1 MSGGPLIPGMREFD
15 RPRSGWPPWLTW
27 VIASVAAI
35 VALVV
40 LAGFAGGVGPL
51 RVLGESTTPLDAVA
65 YRPTADPSVVQVAVR
80 LPETGLCRDDEISV
94 VAFERSNR
102 IEVEASVTRPR
113 TGSCPVT
120 SIGGDLRW
128 ADVRLATPLGTRT
141 LIRTSDREPVPREA
155 EAAP

>member
-15 RPRSGWPPWLTW
+15 RPRSGWPAWLTW
-27 VIASVAAI
+27 ALASTVS
-35 VALVV
+35 VVVLVV

-51 RVLGESTTPLDAVA
+51 GALGQATTPLDAVA
-65 YRPTADPSVVQVAVR
+65 YRTTADPSVIQVAVR
-80 LPETGLCRDDEISV
+80 LPESGLCRDDEITV

-102 IEVEASVTRPR
+102 IEVDPSVTRSR

-128 ADVRLATPLGTRT
+128 AEVRLGVPLGSRT
-141 LIRTSDREPVPREA
+141 VIRTSDREPVPLESG
-155 EAAP
+155 EG